1 MWLQYP
7 GYCFLPAQ
15 PLFHLILRQQPE
27 RLLLS
32 LSRLDL
38 VTSLLKILPWL
49 PSFRVRAEGFRGL
62 KTLHHPSLH
71 FPCPLQPHPQDHPC
85 SLHFL
90 IAAVSKARLKHP
102 HLRGFVFVFSVPAI
116 FILRC
121 PYEPL
126 PCLIP
131 VLGVCFLIQMSHSCM
146 TWFHSSAVTSH
157 TIYLFI
163 LLLALL
169 PQGNISSMGTVN
181 LDYFIH
187 CWVPATSSEP
197 Y

>member
-1 MWLQYP
+1 ML
-7 GYCFLPAQ
+7 
-15 PLFHLILRQQPE
+15 HQQPK

-32 LSRLDL
+32 LSGLDL
-38 VTSLLKILPWL
+38 VTFLLKILPWL
-49 PSFRVRAEGFRGL
+49 PSFRVRAEGFGGL

-71 FPCPLQPHPQDHPC
+71 FAYPPQPHPQDHPC

-90 IAAVSKARLKHP
+90 TTLVSKARLKHP
-102 HLRGFVFVFSVPAI
+102 DLRGFVFVFSVPAI

-131 VLGVCFLIQMSHSCM
+131 GLGVCFLIQISHSHM
-146 TWFHSSAVTSH
+146 TWFHSSTITSH

-169 PQGNISSMGTVN
+169 PQQKLSLWPT
-181 LDYFIH
+181 
-187 CWVPATSSEP
+187 
-197 Y
+197 

>member
-1 MWLQYP
+1 M
-7 GYCFLPAQ
+7 
-15 PLFHLILRQQPE
+15 
-27 RLLLS
+27 LS
-32 LSRLDL
+32 LSGLDL

-49 PSFRVRAEGFRGL
+49 PSFRVKAEGFGGL

-71 FPCPLQPHPQDHPC
+71 FPCPLQPHAHYHPC

-90 IAAVSKARLKHP
+90 TALVSKACLTYP
-102 HLRGFVFVFSVPAI
+102 HLRGFVFVFSISAV

-131 VLGVCFLIQMSHSCM
+131 VLGVCFLIQISHSCM
-146 TWFHSSAVTSH
+146 TWFHSSSTITSH

-169 PQGNISSMGTVN
+169 TEGNVSSTGTVN
-181 LDYFIH
+181 LDYFVH
-187 CWVPATSSEP
+187 CWVPPTRTEP